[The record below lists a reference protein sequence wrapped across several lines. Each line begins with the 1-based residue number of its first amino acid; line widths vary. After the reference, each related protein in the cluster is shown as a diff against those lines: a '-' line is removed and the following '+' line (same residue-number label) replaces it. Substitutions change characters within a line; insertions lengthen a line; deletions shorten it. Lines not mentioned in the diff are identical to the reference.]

1 MNRLE
6 AREREASRSV
16 WAREWSSSRRRLR
29 ASICEAAALLRSP
42 TLETAADAG
51 DGAGAPGATAAER
64 GEAVPVRG
72 LASGERLDDLDL
84 GAGFGE
90 AEDPGEERK
99 LRPAAVGVDGD
110 DDDGEEGPA
119 RARAR
124 ADGGGGATGERK
136 ECALGLVLA
145 RLGLEAAAVVA
156 LGLAMDGGLGFF
168 SASLLA
174 SRYGSG
180 DLKLEFGNAAVWA
193 SRRART
199 RYQ

>member
-1 MNRLE
+1 LNRLE

-124 ADGGGGATGERK
+124 ADGGGGAGCGWAGCGERRVRVWMGVYAA
-136 ECALGLVLA
+136 CF
-145 RLGLEAAAVVA
+145 LEKSLILLFYSATPRN
-156 LGLAMDGGLGFF
+156 GIFSSSRCISTKDEGFF
-168 SASLLA
+168 
-174 SRYGSG
+174 G
-180 DLKLEFGNAAVWA
+180 
-193 SRRART
+193 
-199 RYQ
+199 